1 MSQKNKRGLQRGL
14 SEIIEKQTAPLP
26 DKSKESSDLISRFR
40 DQPIDAS
47 PSLLE
52 SDSLPNLSKPEF
64 SSPNID
70 SLPIEHTQGYQNSSL
85 PIPDS
90 LSKSSSLKHT
100 DNVSLDLMASLP
112 DVDGY
117 MKFWHQM
124 TDHLYRQLTMAEQA
138 VHMQLFRL
146 SWGHNNP
153 TCIIGLPGLARRT
166 GAAKGT
172 VQTAVAGLI
181 RKGLIRKERTV
192 FGKDKEQGIEYYVVP
207 PPSMSKS
214 GRLSKSSSLPES
226 STIKEG
232 FKKKDIKEESA
243 PPDTMKCPD
252 CDGMGVRYIDPLD
265 YSKGTVKCK
274 HEKLKPSP
282 GVN

>member
-40 DQPIDAS
+40 DQSVDAS
-47 PSLLE
+47 TSLLN
-52 SDSLPNLSKPEF
+52 SSSLSNLSKPEF
-64 SSPNID
+64 SSPKSD
-70 SLPIEHTQGYQNSSL
+70 SLPSGPSQAYQIDSL

-90 LSKSSSLKHT
+90 LSESGSPKLNE
-100 DNVSLDLMASLP
+100 DVSLNLMASLP

-172 VQTAVAGLI
+172 IQTAVAGLI
-181 RKGLIRKERTV
+181 KKGLIRKERTV

-214 GRLSKSSSLPES
+214 GRLSKSSSLPEA

-232 FKKKDIKEESA
+232 FKKKDIKGEA
-243 PPDTMKCPD
+243 AMPDTKNCPD

-274 HEKLKPSP
+274 HEQLTAGK
-282 GVN
+282 